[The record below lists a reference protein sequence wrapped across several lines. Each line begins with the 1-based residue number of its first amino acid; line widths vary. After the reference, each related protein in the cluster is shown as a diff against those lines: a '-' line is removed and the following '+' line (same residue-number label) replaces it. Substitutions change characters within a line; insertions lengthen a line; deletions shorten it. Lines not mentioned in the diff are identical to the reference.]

1 MTVTNV
7 IISSHTAMSQSHSY
21 DIHNVSTSEKNLLNN
36 TSYEGKK
43 GSNQKVSQSEE
54 KKEFSLLTELIMRT
68 HSVNSAPPSSREYY
82 YGENFLRSPCK
93 RKARKLKH
101 LG

>member
-1 MTVTNV
+1 M
-7 IISSHTAMSQSHSY
+7 
-21 DIHNVSTSEKNLLNN
+21 K
-36 TSYEGKK
+36 GKK